1 MCPVTFAALIGVMS
15 GCAVEGPS
23 RLLDP
28 ANPSLSTHWRPPP
41 SPTAGLETYKPV
53 AARDWLQQNSAPG
66 GGSAMGG
73 MKNMPGMK
81 SMPGMKG
88 MSGGMKG
95 MGGMPGMGSGK

>member
-15 GCAVEGPS
+15 ACAVDGPS

-66 GGSAMGG
+66 AGGSMGG
-73 MKNMPGMK
+73 MKD
-81 SMPGMKG
+81 MPGMKG
-88 MSGGMKG
+88 MSDGMKG
-95 MGGMPGMGSGK
+95 MGGMPGMGGGK